1 MRAGAGIDCEGPSR
15 HRPALVPSIAAR
27 FRSGEWQQQPH
38 GYQPRPAIEISKLTG
53 VPPAEKFVTAHPE
66 AATRFRIEQ
75 SRPLLVRQ
83 LTYLARSTFNA
94 TLRRAPFAVTGF
106 GGAARSASHGDAPAP
121 SEAPLPVHSTG
132 VSTGRQSPRHFMPGT
147 TLGWRAAARRLTTAR
162 ATSALARTVDQFASL
177 GTIRIFG
184 RRTGR
189 PAAESRRAAVAHSST
204 ASVIVEMAGWRCES
218 SVRRSTDMIP
228 LAPTAA

>member
-27 FRSGEWQQQPH
+27 FRSGEWKQQPH

-83 LTYLARSTFNA
+83 LTSLARSTFNA
-94 TLRRAPFAVTGF
+94 TLRRAPFAVTGSVVRR
-106 GGAARSASHGDAPAP
+106 GLLAMAMLR
-121 SEAPLPVHSTG
+121 
-132 VSTGRQSPRHFMPGT
+132 RHLT
-147 TLGWRAAARRLTTAR
+147 RLFLSIVR
-162 ATSALARTVDQFASL
+162 GSL
-177 GTIRIFG
+177 QAGNRHGTIIPDPGPLDR
-184 RRTGR
+184 
-189 PAAESRRAAVAHSST
+189 
-204 ASVIVEMAGWRCES
+204 
-218 SVRRSTDMIP
+218 RRSHW
-228 LAPTAA
+228 